1 MSTFGTYILHQ
12 EYAAIAARGDPL
24 NEIHDLI
31 DWELF
36 RPRLS
41 TLYAS
46 ERDQGGRPHT
56 DVIVLMKL
64 LVLQQWYGLSDYE
77 LERQA
82 GDRISFRHFLGFPAT
97 IPDRS
102 TIWVFKNR
110 LVDAGMIDGLW
121 SDLQQHL
128 DARGLTIRRG
138 VIQDATFITAD
149 PGHAKADTPRGDQAR
164 TRRSRDG
171 TWAKKGKKSQ
181 FGFKLHTL
189 VDKEFQLI
197 RRMETTTA
205 SLHDSRIDL
214 SQPGETVYRDK
225 GYFGVKPAASMD
237 KTMHRAVRNHPLSIK
252 EKRRNRAISRTRAL
266 VERPYAV
273 IKRYFKAGHVMVT
286 TVARV
291 HLATMFACFCYNLLQ
306 LRTIHHTVSSER

>member
-1 MSTFGTYILHQ
+1 MSTFGNFILRQ
-12 EYAAIAARGDPL
+12 EYEAVAARGDPL
-24 NEIHDLI
+24 NEIEGLI
-31 DWELF
+31 DWERF

-41 TLYAS
+41 TLYKNDS
-46 ERDQGGRPHT
+46 DQGGRPHT

-64 LVLQQWYGLSDYE
+64 LVLQHWYSLSDYE

-110 LVDAGMIDGLW
+110 LVDSGMVDELW
-121 SDLQQHL
+121 TDLQQQL
-128 DARGLTIRRG
+128 DTRGLTVRHG

-171 TWAKKGKKSQ
+171 TWAKKGKKST
-181 FGFKLHTL
+181 FGYKLHTL
-189 VDKEFQLI
+189 IDKEWQLI
-197 RRMETTTA
+197 RRLATTTA

-214 SQPGETVYRDK
+214 SKPGETVYRDK

-237 KTMHRAVRNHPLSIK
+237 KTMHRAVSNHPLSIK
-252 EKRRNRAISRTRAL
+252 ENRRNRAISRTRAL

-273 IKRYFKAGHVMVT
+273 IKRYFGAGHVLVT

-291 HLATMFACFCYNLLQ
+291 HLATMFACFSYNLLQ
-306 LRTIHHTVSSER
+306 LRTIQRTISHER

>member
-1 MSTFGTYILHQ
+1 MSTFGTFILHQ

-24 NEIHDLI
+24 NEILDLI

-46 ERDQGGRPHT
+46 DRDQGGRPHT

-110 LVDAGMIDGLW
+110 LVDAGMTDELW
-121 SDLQQHL
+121 SDLQQQIEVFQSSSAGFDAIEHL
-128 DARGLTIRRG
+128 
-138 VIQDATFITAD
+138 
-149 PGHAKADTPRGDQAR
+149 
-164 TRRSRDG
+164 
-171 TWAKKGKKSQ
+171 
-181 FGFKLHTL
+181 
-189 VDKEFQLI
+189 
-197 RRMETTTA
+197 
-205 SLHDSRIDL
+205 
-214 SQPGETVYRDK
+214 
-225 GYFGVKPAASMD
+225 
-237 KTMHRAVRNHPLSIK
+237 
-252 EKRRNRAISRTRAL
+252 
-266 VERPYAV
+266 
-273 IKRYFKAGHVMVT
+273 
-286 TVARV
+286 
-291 HLATMFACFCYNLLQ
+291 
-306 LRTIHHTVSSER
+306 

>member
-1 MSTFGTYILHQ
+1 MSTFGSYFLHQ

-24 NEIHDLI
+24 NEIHGLI

-36 RPRLS
+36 RPRLV
-41 TLYAS
+41 TLYQS
-46 ERDQGGRPHT
+46 DTDPGGRPHT

-82 GDRISFRHFLGFPAT
+82 GDRISFRHFLGYPAT

-102 TIWVFKNR
+102 TIWAFKNR
-110 LVDAGMIDGLW
+110 LVGAGAIDDLWAELQRQIDA
-121 SDLQQHL
+121 S
-128 DARGLTIRRG
+128 GLTVRRG

-149 PGHAKADTPRGDQAR
+149 PGHAPADTPRGDQAR

-171 TWAKKGKKSQ
+171 TWAKKGSRSQ

-189 VDKEFQLI
+189 VDAEHQLI
-197 RRMETTTA
+197 RRLTTTTA
-205 SLHDSRIDL
+205 SLHDSQVDL
-214 SQPGETVYRDK
+214 SKSGETVYRDK

-237 KTMHRAVRNHPLSIK
+237 KTMHRAVRGHPLSIK

-273 IKRYFKAGHVMVT
+273 IKRYFRAGHVLVT
-286 TVARV
+286 TVARA
-291 HLATMFACFCYNLLQ
+291 HLMNVMSCFNYNLIQ
-306 LRTIHHTVSSER
+306 LRR